1 VGRDFQ
7 SFLQQLESAGE
18 LHRVGAEVDPRL
30 EMAAIACAMA
40 KAPKGGKALLF
51 ERPKDGGAPVAMNVY
66 GSLSRME
73 MALGARKGNGESG
86 LDSIGRRIEKLM
98 DAAIPKPGGGIL
110 EKLAKLPMLA
120 DVSSWMP
127 KAAKK
132 GICQEIVKKG
142 ADAKLGE
149 LPALTTWPEDGGPFL
164 TMGMS
169 HALHK
174 DGRRNMGLYRLQ
186 VHDDHTLGFH
196 VHIHHDGSRALN
208 GYAPGER
215 MPVSVAF
222 GGDPAL
228 LYAATAPLPPFLP
241 EIIFAGF
248 LLDKGIEMVKCVT
261 NGIEVPADSELVI
274 EGWVDPAESRLEG
287 PFGDHTGYYSPTD
300 MYPIMHVEAI
310 SHRRNFVFPATVV
323 GPPPQEDAFLGLATE
338 RIFLPVLRIMLPEI
352 RDMHLPTAG
361 AFHNLAIISMKK
373 EYPGH
378 CQKVMNAIWGLGQMM
393 LTKCIAIVDEDID
406 PRDAQE
412 VLFRIT
418 SNVDPE
424 RDMLF
429 SKGPLDA
436 LDHASGSFSFGS
448 KVGID
453 ATRKNKPF
461 DDYLGNGR
469 IWPKDLVHPKEILGK
484 IEARWQEYGLPPGP
498 RPASERGR

>member
-1 VGRDFQ
+1 MGRDLQ
-7 SFLQQLESAGE
+7 SFLQQLESLGE
-18 LHRVGAEVDPRL
+18 LHRVKAEVDPYL
-30 EMAAIACAMA
+30 EMAAIACAVA
-40 KAPKGGKALLF
+40 KQPSGGQGLLF
-51 ERPKDGGAPVAMNVY
+51 EKPKSGSAPVAMNVY
-66 GSLSRME
+66 GSLRRME
-73 MALGARKGNGESG
+73 MVLNVEKKG
-86 LDSIGRRIEKLM
+86 LDSIGQRIEKLM
-98 DAAIPKPGGGIL
+98 EAAIPKPGGGL
-110 EKLAKLPMLA
+110 LDKLAKLPMLA

-127 KAAKK
+127 KSVHK

-142 ADAKLGE
+142 ADARLSE
-149 LPALTTWPEDGGPFL
+149 LPALTTWPEDGGPFI

-196 VHIHHDGSRALN
+196 AQVHHDGSRALH

-228 LYAATAPLPPFLP
+228 LYAATTPLPPFVP
-241 EIIFAGF
+241 ELIFTGF
-248 LLDKGIEMVKCVT
+248 LLDKGIEIIKCLT

-287 PFGDHTGYYSPTD
+287 PFGDHTGYYSPVD

-310 SHRRNFVFPATVV
+310 THRRNFVFPATVV
-323 GPPPQEDAFLGLATE
+323 GPPPQEDSFLGLATE
-338 RIFLPVLRIMLPEI
+338 RIFLPILRLMLPEI
-352 RDMHLPTAG
+352 RDMHLPAAG

-378 CQKVMNAIWGLGQMM
+378 CQKVMNAIWGMGQMM
-393 LTKCIAIVDEDID
+393 LTKCIVIVDEDID
-406 PRDAQE
+406 LHDAQE

-424 RDMLF
+424 RDFLF

-436 LDHASGSFSFGS
+436 LDHASSRDSFGS

-461 DDYLGNGR
+461 DDYGNNGR
-469 IWPKDLVHPKEILGK
+469 NNGRKWPKDLTHPREVLEK
-484 IEARWQEYGLPPGP
+484 IEARWGEYGLPALGA
-498 RPASERGR
+498 RD

>member
-1 VGRDFQ
+1 MGRDLQ
-7 SFLQQLESAGE
+7 SFLQQLESLGE
-18 LHRVGAEVDPRL
+18 LHRVKAEVDPYL
-30 EMAAIACAMA
+30 EMAAVACAVA
-40 KAPKGGKALLF
+40 KQPNGGQALLF
-51 ERPKDGGAPVAMNVY
+51 EKPKSGVAPVAMNVY
-66 GSLSRME
+66 GSLRRME
-73 MALGARKGNGESG
+73 MVLNVEKKG
-86 LDSIGRRIEKLM
+86 LDSIGQRIEKLM
-98 DAAIPKPGGGIL
+98 EAAIPKPGGGLL

-120 DVSSWMP
+120 DVSNWMP
-127 KAAKK
+127 KSVHK

-142 ADAKLGE
+142 ADARLGE
-149 LPALTTWPEDGGPFL
+149 LPALTTWPEDGGPFI

-196 VHIHHDGSRALN
+196 AQVHHDGSRALH

-228 LYAATAPLPPFLP
+228 LYAATAPLPPFVP
-241 EIIFAGF
+241 ELIFTGF
-248 LLDKGIEMVKCVT
+248 LLDKGIEIVKCLT

-287 PFGDHTGYYSPTD
+287 PFGDHTGYYSPAD

-310 SHRRNFVFPATVV
+310 THRRNFVFPATVV
-323 GPPPQEDAFLGLATE
+323 GPPPQEDSFLGLATE
-338 RIFLPVLRIMLPEI
+338 RIFLPILRLILPEI
-352 RDMHLPTAG
+352 RDMHLPAAG
-361 AFHNLAIISMKK
+361 AFHNLAIISIKK

-378 CQKVMNAIWGLGQMM
+378 CQKVMNAIWGMGQMM
-393 LTKCIAIVDEDID
+393 LTKCIIVVDEDID
-406 PRDAQE
+406 PHDAQE

-424 RDMLF
+424 RDLLF

-436 LDHASGSFSFGS
+436 LDHASGCDSFGS

-453 ATRKNKPF
+453 ATRKNRPF
-461 DDYLGNGR
+461 DNYGKNGGNGGR
-469 IWPKDLVHPKEILGK
+469 KWPKDLVYPREILEK
-484 IEARWQEYGLPPGP
+484 IEARWGEYGLP
-498 RPASERGR
+498 ASEASAG